1 VHALRVIDPISQ
13 SIKVDLWKMRSARVA
28 LADVP
33 ADPLAAARVARVDL
47 QARDAYI
54 AINKSRLE
62 AAFSTAVNLLA
73 DARPEDPFTFV
84 ALRLRE
90 TGLEHGEQAQ
100 ANNINAQSVGSAQV
114 PDLIRPLREK
124 AAMVLAPIKQSAAID
139 DGDVAD
145 GDDHA
150 FKLPEALRHFFPMAK
165 TKAIEVACGPL
176 HELEL
181 AVARDP
187 DSKEAVDALRATSS
201 C

>member
-1 VHALRVIDPISQ
+1 
-13 SIKVDLWKMRSARVA
+13 VDR
-28 LADVP
+28 
-33 ADPLAAARVARVDL
+33 

-54 AINKSRLE
+54 ANNKSRLE
-62 AAFSTAVNLLA
+62 AAFSTALNLLA

-100 ANNINAQSVGSAQV
+100 VDHNNDQSERSAQV

-124 AAMVLAPIKQSAAID
+124 AAKVLAPIKQSAAID
-139 DGDVAD
+139 DGGDAH

-150 FKLPEALRHFFPMAK
+150 VKLPEALRDFLPLAK
-165 TKAIEVACGPL
+165 TKAIEAACGPL

-187 DSKEAVDALRATSS
+187 DSKEAVDALRTHLVVLMKVTATAIAERTEDMGWARRRRRS
-201 C
+201 